1 MFIHWAKD
9 PRRLA
14 NVDYVQLV
22 NTRFEGGS
30 LKRFILRLVL
40 SGMMVLLM
48 VAVLPAVASAQDEPP
63 TVEDIVV
70 AVDTVW
76 VIVAAVLVL
85 FMQAGFAMLEVGF
98 SRMKNV
104 GSVVAK
110 ILANMGIGLIAFW
123 VAGFAIAFGTGNA
136 IIGTEGWF
144 TSAAPDQVNA
154 VFAGISATDVPL
166 SARFLFQVA
175 FALVSLAI
183 VWGTMLERT
192 KFAVYLVFAVIFAG
206 LIYPTVGHWIW
217 GGGWLSTL
225 GMQDFAGSTVV
236 HLQGAMAALAGTL
249 LLGPRIGKYDEA
261 GRPQTIPGH
270 NMPLAVLGVIILWIG
285 WWGFNPGSTLKA
297 VGAPF
302 ADIALTTN
310 LAAGAGVLGA
320 MLMSYIYRRNV
331 DVGMAG
337 NGAIAALV
345 AITAACAFVEPWA
358 SIVIGFVAG
367 VIMYL
372 VLLYVDKIGVDDPLG
387 AIAAH
392 GMGGIWG
399 TLSTGLFAAPALVES
414 TGVGNPGLFY
424 GGGFSQLGIQALGI
438 LAAGGFTFITSY
450 AVFAV
455 LKATIGLRVKPEQE
469 LNGLDIS
476 EHGVFGY
483 GEQLVATD
491 PNGSARTLP
500 EPLEKTAGGTT
511 S

>member
-1 MFIHWAKD
+1 M
-9 PRRLA
+9 
-14 NVDYVQLV
+14 
-22 NTRFEGGS
+22 
-30 LKRFILRLVL
+30 
-40 SGMMVLLM
+40 MMVLLLI
-48 VAVLPAVASAQDEPP
+48 AAIPAVAFAVDTPVAKGEATTQD
-63 TVEDIVV
+63 IAL

-76 VIVAAVLVL
+76 VIVAAMLVL

-110 ILANMGIGLIAFW
+110 ILANMGIGLVAYW
-123 VAGFAIAFGTGNA
+123 VAGFAFAFGDGGSLNPL
-136 IIGTEGWF
+136 IGLQGFF
-144 TSAAPDQVNA
+144 TNPGADVNA
-154 VFAGISATDVPL
+154 TFAGLSWTAVPL
-166 SARFLFQVA
+166 SAKFLFQVA

-192 KFAVYLVFAVIFAG
+192 KFAVYLIFAVVFAG
-206 LIYPTVGHWIW
+206 LIYPTVSHWIW
-217 GGGWLSTL
+217 GGGWLSNL

-249 LLGPRIGKYDEA
+249 LLGPRIGKYDDA
-261 GRPQTIPGH
+261 GNPQTISGH
-270 NMPLAVLGVIILWIG
+270 NMPLAVLGVLILWIG
-285 WWGFNPGSTLKA
+285 WWGFNPGSTLAA
-297 VGAPF
+297 VGQPF

-320 MLMSYIYRRNV
+320 MAMSYLYKRNI

-358 SIVIGFVAG
+358 AIVVGFMAG
-367 VIMYL
+367 VVMY
-372 VLLYVDKIGVDDPLG
+372 VTLLFVDKIGVDDPLG

-399 TLSTGLFAAPALVES
+399 TLSTGLFATPALAES
-414 TGVGNPGLFY
+414 VGAGQGGLFY
-424 GGGFSQLGIQALGI
+424 TGSFYQLGIQALGI
-438 LAAGGFTFITSY
+438 VAAGGFTFITSY
-450 AVFAV
+450 AVFAL
-455 LKATIGLRVKPEQE
+455 LKATMGLRVKPEQE

-483 GEQLVATD
+483 AEQLVATD
-491 PNGSARTLP
+491 SQNGNGSRIPDPSEGQTARG
-500 EPLEKTAGGTT
+500 TA